1 MTDIEFRFNLPDRL
15 DYACRLLRKGALQGG
30 AKLVVTGDPATLE
43 AVDAALWQATPTDF
57 LAHCRADAPPQVL
70 QRSPVVLAA
79 SADGALPH
87 HSVLVNLGQE
97 IPSGFERFERLI
109 ELVGGDEASRGAGRA
124 RWRHYKDRGYGI
136 RHQDPFA
143 TSTAGGHA

>member
-1 MTDIEFRFNLPDRL
+1 MTEIEFRFNLPDRV
-15 DYACRLLRKGALQGG
+15 DYACRLLRKGVLQGG
-30 AKLVVTGDPATLE
+30 AKLVVTGDPAALE

-57 LAHCRADAPPQVL
+57 LAHCRADAPAQVL
-70 QRSPVVLAA
+70 QRSPVVLATA
-79 SADGALPH
+79 ADGALPH
-87 HSVLVNLGQE
+87 RSVLVNLGHE
-97 IPSGFERFERLI
+97 VPSGFERFERLI

-143 TSTAGGHA
+143 SPAAGGNA